1 MFTMI
6 WASLFTMALLSAR
19 VALVIGVAA
28 PLLTFRNTDQI
39 TGNSLECDRCP
50 PGTFMRAPCTAT
62 QKTQCAPCPQG
73 SFTELWNY
81 IGKCLRCGV
90 CGHNEVEKTACT
102 ANSNCQCQCK
112 QGYYH
117 KKNYDMCVRHSECP
131 SGQEVLTKGTAD
143 EDTVCQTCPDGS
155 YSDTVSALQNC
166 TLHRSCN
173 APGLELVLKGS
184 IWHDSMCTS
193 CEELKSRD
201 GGDYLK
207 EIIPAFFVHH
217 KMTLRRLR
225 QVMHKLPSEDGKRQ
239 GATSG
244 LNLSDLHARINAWVA
259 SASANQIRQLPEILA
274 KTGANSAGERLQSK
288 LQRIDSNLKQLCALG
303 NEVDV
308 QSL

>member
-1 MFTMI
+1 
-6 WASLFTMALLSAR
+6 MALLSAR

-155 YSDTVSALQNC
+155 YSDTVS
-166 TLHRSCN
+166 
-173 APGLELVLKGS
+173 LVLKGS

-193 CEELKSRD
+193 CEELKSR
-201 GGDYLK
+201 G
-207 EIIPAFFVHH
+207 EITTRLTIGAFTKYAHNEIFDVDIMIKWVKASNRTARTVWYVQ
-217 KMTLRRLR
+217 KMTSLYCNAAFKTRKR
-225 QVMHKLPSEDGKRQ
+225 QHLCHIRILQYPKCKTISSLIYRYQYNIDILPSP
-239 GATSG
+239 TSV
-244 LNLSDLHARINAWVA
+244 SY
-259 SASANQIRQLPEILA
+259 
-274 KTGANSAGERLQSK
+274 
-288 LQRIDSNLKQLCALG
+288 
-303 NEVDV
+303 
-308 QSL
+308 

>member
-1 MFTMI
+1 ITLDF
-6 WASLFTMALLSAR
+6 LLISYLLPR

-155 YSDTVSALQNC
+155 YSDTVS
-166 TLHRSCN
+166 
-173 APGLELVLKGS
+173 LVLKGS

-193 CEELKSRD
+193 CEELKSR
-201 GGDYLK
+201 G
-207 EIIPAFFVHH
+207 EITTSPPNHTTIW
-217 KMTLRRLR
+217 
-225 QVMHKLPSEDGKRQ
+225 VMHKLPSEDGKRQ

>member
-1 MFTMI
+1 M
-6 WASLFTMALLSAR
+6 LFLAR

-155 YSDTVSALQNC
+155 YSDTVS
-166 TLHRSCN
+166 
-173 APGLELVLKGS
+173 LVLKGS

-193 CEELKSRD
+193 CEELKSR
-201 GGDYLK
+201 G
-207 EIIPAFFVHH
+207 EITTISHCRTFLHSAANHPAFFVHH

>member
-1 MFTMI
+1 MML
-6 WASLFTMALLSAR
+6 ASLFSLALLSAH

-28 PLLTFRNTDQI
+28 PLLTFRVTDPI
-39 TGNSLECDRCP
+39 TGGSLECDRCP
-50 PGTFMRAPCTAT
+50 PGTFMRASCTAT
-62 QKTQCAPCPQG
+62 QKTRCATCPPG

-90 CGHNEVEKTACT
+90 CGHNEVEKTVCT
-102 ANSNCQCQCK
+102 ADRNCQCQCK
-112 QGYYH
+112 QGYH
-117 KKNYDMCVRHSECP
+117 NKYDMCVRHSECP
-131 SGQEVLTKGTAD
+131 SGQQPLTKGTPD
-143 EDTVCQTCPDGS
+143 EDTVCQICPDGS
-155 YSDTVSALQNC
+155 YSDTTSALQNC

-173 APGLELVLKGS
+173 APGLKLVLKGS
-184 IWHDSMCTS
+184 IWHDSVCTS

-225 QVMHKLPSEDGKRQ
+225 QVVHKLPSEDGKKQ
-239 GATSG
+239 AGASG
-244 LNLSDLHARINAWVA
+244 LNLSELHARINTWVA

-274 KTGANSAGERLQSK
+274 KTGANGASERLKSK

-308 QSL
+308 LSF